1 MAQRCCVDARCILW
15 QKKNQFAPSRL
26 PIFRCYGSAPALR
39 APRAAGPGPRSR
51 LPRPRRSVRG
61 LRCAR
66 GSPRRPVGGGGAGRA
81 ATRWRVPGRGLR
93 RHCGGARMLR
103 HPFRRLRRSG
113 SRVGARG
120 GPGSADFFLG
130 ILTNARTC
138 SGVAPWLAGAG
149 AALLSS
155 CGPMRRSG
163 RRGTLTGRRC
173 WLSRTLLR
181 MWFRTGLA
189 LGQHQGFFA
198 LRFSQPPA
206 FLPVGF
212 SRGRGFSASCFRPV
226 LRRLF
231 PEGAVASSSQP
242 RVEGQGC
249 SRQRGGVNPVPHRQ
263 RAPAQW
269 NDVATAVPGRGRG
282 SPGCVRAVS
291 GGDLPGCGRTEKAA
305 QAKGGRR
312 GERSS
317 LTLTAASA
325 RCLEPSCV
333 LAVSGANAGW
343 KTGPALSMACPRGP
357 RSESTDCE

>member
-1 MAQRCCVDARCILW
+1 MW
-15 QKKNQFAPSRL
+15 
-26 PIFRCYGSAPALR
+26 LR
-39 APRAAGPGPRSR
+39 A
-51 LPRPRRSVRG
+51 
-61 LRCAR
+61 
-66 GSPRRPVGGGGAGRA
+66 
-81 ATRWRVPGRGLR
+81 
-93 RHCGGARMLR
+93 
-103 HPFRRLRRSG
+103 
-113 SRVGARG
+113 
-120 GPGSADFFLG
+120 
-130 ILTNARTC
+130 
-138 SGVAPWLAGAG
+138 
-149 AALLSS
+149 
-155 CGPMRRSG
+155 
-163 RRGTLTGRRC
+163 
-173 WLSRTLLR
+173 
-181 MWFRTGLA
+181 GLA

-242 RVEGQGC
+242 RVKGQGC

-263 RAPAQW
+263 RAPAQEH
-269 NDVATAVPGRGRG
+269 DAGGRRTQVADRG
-282 SPGCVRAVS
+282 PGCVRTPEAVIPS
-291 GGDLPGCGRTEKAA
+291 GWRRTEKAA
-305 QAKGGRR
+305 QVKGGRR

-325 RCLEPSCV
+325 RCLETSCV